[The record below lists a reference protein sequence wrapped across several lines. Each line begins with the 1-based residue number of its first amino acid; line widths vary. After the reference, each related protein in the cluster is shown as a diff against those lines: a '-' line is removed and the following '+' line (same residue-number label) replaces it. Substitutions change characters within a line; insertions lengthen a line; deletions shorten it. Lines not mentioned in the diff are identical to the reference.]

1 MPEDVSMRDSAGN
14 TLPLDEGTIAT
25 GSTTTSIIDSLATK
39 DSDIYPNGTY
49 TSGLIGCF
57 VEFTSGALSGQRRLI
72 TGVTNGKTLVT
83 NAFGSA
89 PTAGDKYSVIL
100 PKGNVT
106 ASTANTFST
115 GISGMIT
122 DTYANADVVILSGT
136 GAGQRRRIASHTS
149 AGVFTLTAAVT
160 GNPRTGNWATNPD
173 TTSVFEI
180 VPSSDFLYYI
190 P

>member
-72 TGVTNGKTLVT
+72 TGVTNGKTLVV
-83 NAFGSA
+83 NAFGST
-89 PTAGDKYSVIL
+89 PTAGDKYNVIL

-106 ASTANTFST
+106 SATSTTFST
-115 GISGMIT
+115 GISGMVT

-173 TTSVFEI
+173 TTSVYEI